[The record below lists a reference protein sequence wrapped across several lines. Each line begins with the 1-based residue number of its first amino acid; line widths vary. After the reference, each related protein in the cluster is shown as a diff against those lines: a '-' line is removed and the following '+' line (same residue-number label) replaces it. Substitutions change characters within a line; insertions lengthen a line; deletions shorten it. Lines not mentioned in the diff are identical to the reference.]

1 MYDDSQLP
9 FSIMTIMAM
18 CAIGFVIALIPT
30 IFFFLTMQRAL
41 SRCAASSRTMTPGQ
55 VWLGLIPIFN
65 LVWPFFLVSALSDSL
80 HHEFTRRGIVEE
92 PQPGRT
98 LGLAYAIL
106 GLLSAVPFVGFLTG
120 IPALVC
126 WILYWVKIAD
136 LSGKI
141 ARPWAEGATVAPAG
155 A

>member
-18 CAIGFVIALIPT
+18 CAIFFVIALIPT

-41 SRCAASSRTMTPGQ
+41 ARCMASSRTMTPGQ
-55 VWLGLIPIFN
+55 VWLGLIPIFG

-80 HHEFTRRGIVEE
+80 HNEFTRRGIVEE

-106 GLLSAVPFVGFLTG
+106 GLLSAVPFVGFVTCV
-120 IPALVC
+120 PALVC
-126 WILYWVKIAD
+126 WILYWVKIAGF
-136 LSGKI
+136 SAKI
-141 ARPWAEGATVAPAG
+141 ALPWAEASISAG
-155 A
+155 NT